1 MTSSMGASFDD
12 DSYLPPEEPAPEF
25 GPEPPESFDAPGGN
39 YQRNNYGGGRRKYG
53 KRDELEN
60 PQRYGEFRQPPSD
73 KDAEQGV
80 LGAMLLSPSSVI
92 EVIDEVDP
100 EDFYYPAHQLIYSAM
115 LDLYSDGTDIDP
127 VIVSSRL
134 DRQQNLERIGGAV
147 YLHTLLATVP
157 TAANARYYAE
167 IVAEKA
173 LLRKLVDSRHTRGPA
188 GL

>member
-1 MTSSMGASFDD
+1 LRITIPKRIRTRRTRLKEAFNDEREKSMTSSMGASFDD
-12 DSYLPPEEPAPEF
+12 DNYLPPEEPAPE
-25 GPEPPESFDAPGGN
+25 SFDVPEASYPP
-39 YQRNNYGGGRRKYG
+39 NNYGGGRRKYG

-115 LDLYSDGTDIDP
+115 L
-127 VIVSSRL
+127 
-134 DRQQNLERIGGAV
+134 
-147 YLHTLLATVP
+147 
-157 TAANARYYAE
+157 
-167 IVAEKA
+167 
-173 LLRKLVDSRHTRGPA
+173 
-188 GL
+188 